1 MDENVWLEIN
11 LDNLGYN
18 LNKVRGLVNPAVKV
32 MAVIKQNAYG
42 LGFLPAAKFLE
53 KKRVDFLGVNNSSE
67 AERLIN
73 NRIKTPILILSNTIS
88 SRGLKELVKNK
99 VRFTLTEESL
109 LNLLGKAS
117 LQAGRKALVHIKTDT
132 GMGRL
137 GIPVEK
143 AVSFIE
149 KAVSFKNICVEGLY
163 SHFSSAESNPAY
175 TLSQIK
181 KFIKLTGRLRDKG
194 INIPLRHI
202 CNSSGAVNFPQA
214 HFDMVRTGIILYGVK
229 PGKKVDVVLKPVL
242 SLKARVVYLKKIM
255 KGAYV
260 SYGNT
265 FKASRD
271 TEIGI
276 ISCGYAY
283 GYPWNLS
290 GKAEV
295 IIKGRKYKVV
305 GRVCMDHMMVDLT
318 PSAGKVKLGDEAILI
333 GREGKS
339 NILAEDLAEKAG
351 TIPYEILTGLS
362 NISFRKYLDTQAK
375 KSLV

>member
-11 LDNLGYN
+11 LENLTHN
-18 LNKVRGLVNPAVKV
+18 LNKVRSLLSPSVKV

-42 LGFLPAAKFLE
+42 LGFLPVAKFLE
-53 KKRVDFLGVNNSSE
+53 NKEIDFLGVNNSSE
-67 AERLIN
+67 AEKLVN

-88 SRGLKELVKNK
+88 SRSLKELVRNK
-99 VRFTLTEESL
+99 VRFTVTEESL
-109 LNLLGKAS
+109 LNLLDKAS
-117 LQAGRKALVHIKTDT
+117 LQAGRRALVHIKTDT

-143 AVSFIE
+143 AASFIE
-149 KAVSFKNICVEGLY
+149 KAVSFKNISVEGLY
-163 SHFSSAESNPAY
+163 SHFSSAESNQAY
-175 TLSQIK
+175 TLSQIE
-181 KFIKLTGRLRDKG
+181 KFVKLTAGLKNKG
-194 INIPLRHI
+194 INIPLKHI
-202 CNSSGAVNFPQA
+202 CNSSGAVDFPQA

-229 PGKKVDVVLKPVL
+229 PGKRVNIDLKPVL
-242 SLKARVVYLKKIM
+242 SFKAKVVYLRKIM

-265 FKASRD
+265 FKALRD

-295 IIKGRKYKVV
+295 IIRGRKCKVI
-305 GRVCMDHMMVDLT
+305 GRICMDHMIVDLT
-318 PSAGKVKLGDEAILI
+318 PSAGKVRLGDEAILI
-333 GREGKS
+333 GGDGKS
-339 NILAEDLAEKAG
+339 NISAEDLAEKAG
-351 TIPYEILTGLS
+351 TIPYEILTSLS
-362 NISFRKYLDTQAK
+362 NISSRKYFNTQSK
-375 KSLV
+375 EV